1 MEKPVFFPAVSPF
14 SMQVAYVDIDSH
26 SSLNQFEHHI
36 HPECEIYLNLS
47 GDVSFMVE
55 DRIYPV
61 TAGSVIITRP
71 HEYHHCIYHSDK
83 RHRHYW
89 ILFSSENNEQWLKL
103 FFDRPLGENN
113 LLRIVPSK
121 LNRLVAILEKLRTG
135 ENSETARYR
144 YFFELLDILNNGA
157 DTVKNAEENSDSDL
171 RLAVRYINENI
182 LNPFTV
188 NDLAKASGTT
198 VSTLERHFRY
208 SFGITPSEFVK
219 QRRLGLAMELL
230 KNGSSVTDACFNS
243 GFFDCSKF
251 ISFFKKN
258 VGMTPLQYKK
268 NKFAP

>member
-1 MEKPVFFPAVSPF
+1 MEKPVFFPAISPF

-55 DRIYPV
+55 DRIYPI

-89 ILFSSENNEQWLKL
+89 ILFSSENNEKWLKL
-103 FFDRPLGENN
+103 FFDRPHGENN

-121 LNRLVAILEKLRTG
+121 LN
-135 ENSETARYR
+135 
-144 YFFELLDILNNGA
+144 
-157 DTVKNAEENSDSDL
+157 
-171 RLAVRYINENI
+171 
-182 LNPFTV
+182 
-188 NDLAKASGTT
+188 
-198 VSTLERHFRY
+198 
-208 SFGITPSEFVK
+208 
-219 QRRLGLAMELL
+219 RLGLAMELL

-268 NKFAP
+268 NRFSP